1 MTERGRARASRLT
14 SGSAQSRAASVRHE
28 PDPEKQIEAPTQAPS
43 RRAGRTTRELRV
55 LDITDFYSETAS
67 GGVRTY
73 LRHKMAHLARAGV
86 HHAVVVPGAETGTEE
101 VGGTRLHKI
110 RSPRVPLS
118 PAYRALL
125 SASEVRRVLDRE
137 RPDVVEVG
145 SPFFVPW
152 LVRRAG
158 GEPPLPTVGF
168 YHADV
173 VRTFA
178 EPYVQ
183 HRWLAPLRTTLRAA
197 ARRLVRDVYRTFDAT
212 VAASPSVA
220 RELGAFGVPGVV
232 HVPLGVDRERFRIR
246 GPGEVASREE
256 LGIPEGGVLGVYVG
270 RFAPEKRLDV
280 ALDGHAR
287 IPVERRPHLLLVGDG
302 PERPALERRAR
313 IQEGLAVG
321 DYVSSREGVARIY
334 GAADFYLAPG
344 PGETFGLSIAEAL
357 ASGLPVVTVGRGAG
371 PDRVAGSTVSEAYR
385 HGDPAEAARAI
396 EALVARLGPGL
407 TAEARRHAEAHYD
420 WDRTF
425 EALLGLYERVASCRR

>member
-1 MTERGRARASRLT
+1 M
-14 SGSAQSRAASVRHE
+14 
-28 PDPEKQIEAPTQAPS
+28 
-43 RRAGRTTRELRV
+43 

-73 LRHKMAHLARAGV
+73 LNQKIEHLARAGV
-86 HHAVVVPGAETGTEE
+86 SHSIVVPGAETGMDRI
-101 VGGTRLHKI
+101 GGTRVHRI
-110 RSPRVPLS
+110 RSPRIPVS

-125 SASEVRRVLDRE
+125 SAEEIRRVLAEE

-158 GEPPLPTVGF
+158 GEPPIPTVGF
-168 YHADV
+168 YHADL

-183 HRWLAPLRTTLRAA
+183 HRWLAPLRMGLRAT

-212 VAASPSVA
+212 VAASDSVA
-220 RELGAFGVPGVV
+220 QELRRFGVPRVV
-232 HVPLGVDRERFRIR
+232 HIPLGVDLERFRPR
-246 GPGEVASREE
+246 GPGEAATRAE
-256 LGIPEGGVLGVYVG
+256 LGVPEGGVLGVYVG

-287 IPVERRPHLLLVGDG
+287 IPEEVRPRLLLVGDG
-302 PERPALERRAR
+302 PDRAALEQRAR
-313 IQEGLAVG
+313 DQAGLLVG
-321 DYVSSREGVARIY
+321 PYQSSREAVARIY

-357 ASGLPVVTVGRGAG
+357 ASGLPVVTVARGAG
-371 PDRVAGSTVSEAYR
+371 PDRVARTTVAESYR
-385 HGDPAEAARAI
+385 HGSPSEAAEAIQR
-396 EALVARLGPGL
+396 LVKRLSPTL
-407 TAEARRHAEAHYD
+407 AAQARRHAEARYD
-420 WDRTF
+420 WGRTF
-425 EALLGLYERVASCRR
+425 ERLLRLHERTASRGS